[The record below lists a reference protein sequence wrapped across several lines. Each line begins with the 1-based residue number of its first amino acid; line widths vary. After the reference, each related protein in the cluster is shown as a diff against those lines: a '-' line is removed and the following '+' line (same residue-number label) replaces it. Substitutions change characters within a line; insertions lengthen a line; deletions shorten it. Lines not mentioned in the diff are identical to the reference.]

1 MNMIK
6 TEYYKDLTKM
16 NTFGM
21 KVKARCFMEYDS
33 VADLVDIE
41 FSELSRPVLHIGG
54 GSNMLFT
61 DDFKGTVLHSKINF
75 IEIIGECQSAPVAPS
90 QLSPGPSP
98 YPGVGECHFRTNGT
112 SPHNELPD
120 SESSATA
127 SATSSITDRDSHCH
141 FERAERVEESVKPVL
156 VSVGAG
162 VVFDDFCDWAA
173 KEGLWGVENLSYIPG
188 EVGAS
193 AVQNIGAYGVEVKD
207 VIRTVY
213 CYDTV
218 EEEFVKFDVSE
229 CGYGYRD
236 SIFKNPEIK
245 GRYVVTHVVF
255 ALSRE
260 PKPRLDYGH
269 LRDAVMSACSECQ
282 SAPVAPS
289 QLSPGPSPYPGVGE
303 CHFRTNGTSPHNELP
318 DSESSATVSATSSIT
333 DRDSHCHFERAER
346 VEKSFNVALTPSLIR
361 KVIIKIRKEKLPEP
375 SVMGSAGSFF
385 KNPVISQEHF
395 ARIEAAAKAEYGPDY
410 KVPHYVIKT
419 ECHEATGGHGFSNH
433 PHGTP
438 DILNDASTV
447 ISSEVEKTVP
457 QQIKVPAAWLIEQ
470 CGWKGKRSGG
480 AAVYD
485 KQPLVIVNYTGEA
498 YPEEIIGLE
507 KRIIASVKAK
517 FGVELHPEVEHI

>member
-98 YPGVGECHFRTNGT
+98 YPGVGECHFRTNGI

-236 SIFKNPEIK
+236 SIFKNPDIK
-245 GRYVVTHVVF
+245 GRYIVTHVVF
-255 ALSRE
+255 SLSRE
-260 PKPRLDYGH
+260 PQPKLEYGH
-269 LRDAVMSACSECQ
+269 LKEAVMNS
-282 SAPVAPS
+282 
-289 QLSPGPSPYPGVGE
+289 
-303 CHFRTNGTSPHNELP
+303 
-318 DSESSATVSATSSIT
+318 VS
-333 DRDSHCHFERAER
+333 
-346 VEKSFNVALTPSLIR
+346 ALTPEAIR

-385 KNPVISQEHF
+385 KNPVISAEHF
-395 ARIEAAAKAEYGPDY
+395 GRIEAAAKEEHGPDY
-410 KVPHYVIKT
+410 KVPHY
-419 ECHEATGGHGFSNH
+419 GL
-433 PHGTP
+433 PDGT
-438 DILNDASTV
+438 V
-447 ISSEVEKTVP
+447 
-457 QQIKVPAAWLIEQ
+457 KVPAAWLIEQ